1 MQIVMIHGYFLK
13 GTGSNLFV
21 KNACRELCR
30 MGHQVLLF
38 CQEND
43 TRDIDFIETC
53 FEYDRQSS
61 RYSVKDHKG
70 TPYPGKCSLYRP
82 DLQGFLPVYVYDQ
95 YAGYRVKAYTDC
107 TREEIENYLECN
119 REAIN
124 CAIKDQPVDLVWSNH
139 SIMQPV
145 YGARSELSKRSCP
158 HVMTVHGSCLNFSVR
173 KSPLLKAYAL
183 EAISRTD
190 QIAFVSQ
197 FSCDEFF
204 DFFERSPGIQA
215 KSRVIPAGVDLDKFQ
230 PLAHSG
236 EKIGRIQSLMKDLEK
251 MHQAADEN
259 PPRPKEEESSWQTDQ
274 DVLEKL
280 RSLDFENDKIILYYG
295 KYLWTKG
302 IHLLIAAFPLVLQK
316 YPQARLV
323 FVGYGSSRPYFEA
336 LSEALELE
344 ERDRFIELLE
354 NPQAFDA
361 QMDRS
366 GARHFKSLIRML
378 GQREYADAY
387 FRTAARRIRS
397 RILFTGFL
405 GHDHLKDIIPCADI
419 AAAPSIFPE
428 AFGLVAVES
437 LASGVFP
444 LLTNNSGFAEVT
456 AQYADE
462 FAEIF
467 EACKLKPL
475 DLDEALSLNL
485 AYDLIAMLDFYQGM
499 GEADRNRIRQSAR
512 KISEDHYSWISMVNS
527 YLEMAVPK
535 QRP

>member
-30 MGHQVLLF
+30 MGHHVLLF

-43 TRDIDFIETC
+43 TRDIDFIEAC
-53 FEYDRQSS
+53 FEYDRKSS
-61 RYSVKDHKG
+61 RYSLKEHKE
-70 TPYPGKCSLYRP
+70 TPYPGKCTVYRP

-95 YAGYRVKAYTDC
+95 YSGYRVKEYTDC

-119 REAIN
+119 CEAIN
-124 CAIKDQPVDLVWSNH
+124 DAIKDQPVDLVWSNH

-145 YGARSELSKRSCP
+145 YGARSDLSKRSCP

-173 KSPLLKAYAL
+173 KSPMLKEYAL
-183 EAISRTD
+183 EAIRRTD
-190 QIAFVSQ
+190 EIVFVSRY
-197 FSCDEFF
+197 SSDEFF
-204 DFFERSPGIQA
+204 DFFERAPWIQV

-230 PLAHSG
+230 PLAHSV
-236 EKIGRIQSLMKDLEK
+236 EKNERIQSLMKDLET
-251 MHQAADEN
+251 MRQTAAEN
-259 PPRPKEEESSWQTDQ
+259 PKEEESSWQTDE
-274 DVLEKL
+274 DVVEKL
-280 RSLDFENDKIILYYG
+280 HWLDFEKDKIILYYG

-323 FVGYGSSRPYFEA
+323 FVGYGSSRTYFEA
-336 LSEALELE
+336 LIAALELE
-344 ERDRFIELLE
+344 EREQFIELLE
-354 NPQAFDA
+354 QPQAFDA
-361 QMDRS
+361 QMDPS
-366 GARHFKSLIRML
+366 GARHFESLIRQL
-378 GQREYADAY
+378 GQRDFAEAY
-387 FRTAARRIRS
+387 FKAAAHRIRS

-405 GHDHLKDIIPCADI
+405 GHDHLKYIIPCADI
-419 AAAPSIFPE
+419 IAAPSIFPE
-428 AFGLVAVES
+428 AFGLVAVEA

-467 EACKLKPL
+467 KASKLKPL

-485 AYDLIAMLDFYQGM
+485 ADDLNAMLDFYQGM
-499 GEADRNRIRQSAR
+499 GEAERNRIRQSAR

-535 QRP
+535 HRP